1 MSESTTEVAEA
12 MIDPVTAEII
22 DQQELAEMLLA
33 QAQEQGVSL
42 VGPGGPLN
50 QLTKKVLETVQEA
63 ELTEI
68 GPVESEVPEGPGG
81 VLRPG
86 HRAQVQTPPGRDR
99 PDSALTV
106 RPGVDH

>member
-50 QLTKKVLETVQEA
+50 LNPPIRTR
-63 ELTEI
+63 I
-68 GPVESEVPEGPGG
+68 G
-81 VLRPG
+81 
-86 HRAQVQTPPGRDR
+86 D
-99 PDSALTV
+99 
-106 RPGVDH
+106 